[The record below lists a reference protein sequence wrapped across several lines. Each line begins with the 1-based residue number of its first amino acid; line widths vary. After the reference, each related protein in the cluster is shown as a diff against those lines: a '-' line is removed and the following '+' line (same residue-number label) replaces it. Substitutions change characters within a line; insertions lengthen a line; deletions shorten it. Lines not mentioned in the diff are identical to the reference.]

1 MIEDTAITLARGRQV
16 TAAPWPMLDESRI
29 LRLARA
35 NGLHLAQPKDY
46 FEGLALLTSMP
57 LTKETQPVKSD
68 EEVLKQA
75 HAALEREPRVNLHHF
90 PIHLAVQ
97 DGALALEGEV
107 ENLAARKLALRLAEG
122 VPGVT
127 RVIDRIYVIPRER
140 KGDGEMLDTLAH
152 LLLRDCDLKNCTL
165 RQRGGQLLH
174 EAVGEDSSGEIE
186 FSAADGILTLE
197 GHVLS
202 LSHRRIAEVLAW
214 WVPGCR
220 GVDNRLE
227 VTPAEQDNDDEITD
241 ALRLVLEMDPLIRAD
256 QILVRTSLGVVSL
269 DGVVARE
276 EEKRSAELDAWYVP
290 GVNEVVNRLEVR

>member
-1 MIEDTAITLARGRQV
+1 MNPEDEI
-16 TAAPWPMLDESRI
+16 
-29 LRLARA
+29 
-35 NGLHLAQPKDY
+35 
-46 FEGLALLTSMP
+46 
-57 LTKETQPVKSD
+57 VK
-68 EEVLKQA
+68 QT
-75 HAALEREPRVNLHHF
+75 HAALEREPRVNLHHCS
-90 PIHLAVQ
+90 IHLAARE
-97 DGALALEGEV
+97 GELTLEGEV
-107 ENLAARKLALRLAEG
+107 DSVAAKKLALSLAQG

-127 RVIDRIYVIPRER
+127 RITDRLTVTPRER

-152 LLLRDCDLKNCTL
+152 LFLRECDMKNCTL
-165 RQRGGQLLH
+165 RQRDQRGAELLH
-174 EAVGEDSSGEIE
+174 EAVGDDGSGEIE

-227 VTPAEQDNDDEITD
+227 VTPAEEDNDDEITD
-241 ALRLVLEMDPLIRAD
+241 ALRLVLEIDPLIHAD
-256 QILVRTSLGVVSL
+256 QILVRTTLGVVSL

-290 GVNEVVNRLEVR
+290 GVGEVVNRLEVR